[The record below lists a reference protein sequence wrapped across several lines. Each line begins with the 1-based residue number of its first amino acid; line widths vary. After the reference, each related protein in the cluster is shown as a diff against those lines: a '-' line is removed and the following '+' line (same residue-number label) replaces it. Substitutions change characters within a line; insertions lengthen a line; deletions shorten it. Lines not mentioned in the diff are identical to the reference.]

1 MQALNLVPGR
11 QLDLQDF
18 VGLEAYG
25 HQDSI
30 HKLTMARMGSGD
42 ASISVQ
48 SQNEPNFVVKGRIS
62 DIKIPRECRPRFSRN
77 DLEMMPGFLNDLG
90 EEVPEADRAY
100 AMKCLYE
107 GTIYED
113 GSQWKATHEACKM
126 CSCQRGIIDIFLPTF
141 DDLS

>member
-1 MQALNLVPGR
+1 MLLQALNLVPGR

-18 VGLEAYG
+18 VGTEATG

-42 ASISVQ
+42 ASLSIQ
-48 SQNEPNFVVKGRIS
+48 SQNEPNFIIEGRIS

-90 EEVPEADRAY
+90 QISTFVR
-100 AMKCLYE
+100 C
-107 GTIYED
+107 
-113 GSQWKATHEACKM
+113 
-126 CSCQRGIIDIFLPTF
+126 IF
-141 DDLS
+141 S

>member
-1 MQALNLVPGR
+1 MLLQALNLVPGR

-18 VGLEAYG
+18 VGTEATG

-42 ASISVQ
+42 ASLSIQ
-48 SQNEPNFVVKGRIS
+48 SQNEPNFIIEGRIS

-90 EEVPEADRAY
+90 QTSTFVRFILSCRAFSAEALGRTNFPRA
-100 AMKCLYE
+100 L
-107 GTIYED
+107 
-113 GSQWKATHEACKM
+113 
-126 CSCQRGIIDIFLPTF
+126 
-141 DDLS
+141 

>member
-1 MQALNLVPGR
+1 MNSSWILQALNLVPGR

-18 VGLEAYG
+18 VGLEASG

-90 EEVPEADRAY
+90 GFQLLDLITTELKSH
-100 AMKCLYE
+100 M
-107 GTIYED
+107 
-113 GSQWKATHEACKM
+113 
-126 CSCQRGIIDIFLPTF
+126 TF
-141 DDLS
+141 YNSMPLIGWNYTMQTGEQSL

>member
-1 MQALNLVPGR
+1 MNSSWILQALNLVPGR

-18 VGLEAYG
+18 VGLEASG

-90 EEVPEADRAY
+90 GFQLLDLITTELKSH
-100 AMKCLYE
+100 M
-107 GTIYED
+107 
-113 GSQWKATHEACKM
+113 
-126 CSCQRGIIDIFLPTF
+126 TF
-141 DDLS
+141 YNSMPLTGLNYSIQTREQIL

>member
-1 MQALNLVPGR
+1 MVPGR

-18 VGLEAYG
+18 VGTEATG

-42 ASISVQ
+42 ASLSIQ
-48 SQNEPNFVVKGRIS
+48 SQNEPNFIIEGRIS

-90 EEVPEADRAY
+90 QTSTFVRFILSCWALSAEALGRTDFPRA
-100 AMKCLYE
+100 L
-107 GTIYED
+107 
-113 GSQWKATHEACKM
+113 
-126 CSCQRGIIDIFLPTF
+126 
-141 DDLS
+141 

>member
-1 MQALNLVPGR
+1 MVPGR

-18 VGLEAYG
+18 VGLEASG

-90 EEVPEADRAY
+90 GFQLLDLITTELKSHMTCYNLMSPIALVEIIAFRLES
-100 AMKCLYE
+100 K
-107 GTIYED
+107 
-113 GSQWKATHEACKM
+113 SCK
-126 CSCQRGIIDIFLPTF
+126 GFF
-141 DDLS
+141 

>member
-18 VGLEAYG
+18 VGLEASG

-48 SQNEPNFVVKGRIS
+48 SQNEPNFVIKGRIS

-90 EEVPEADRAY
+90 KDYYIDRQNTWLISFEK
-100 AMKCLYE
+100 MSTGE
-107 GTIYED
+107 G
-113 GSQWKATHEACKM
+113 KRPPKLHH
-126 CSCQRGIIDIFLPTF
+126 RGGFFGP
-141 DDLS
+141 